1 MPRSSL
7 LRSGAFR
14 FAILIAAIFATGTS
28 FLLVQLERSVNGYA
42 TEVANDSVAA
52 EVAVLRNEDRVA
64 GRAQLIQSITLREQT
79 VREHQIR
86 YLLVDR
92 QAHRLAGSIPP
103 DRARVGRY
111 DLVLPSI
118 DRVDQGDA
126 PIVSL
131 TILGVR
137 LSDGAILA
145 VGSDTS
151 DLRDL
156 RHSLG
161 LSTLGFGIGISLLA
175 LIGGLVVG
183 TIFLRRLD
191 RVNHA
196 VERIMRGSLSERLP
210 AIGMSAEF
218 DGLSTN
224 LNLMLD
230 RIENLMAG
238 MRQVSTD
245 IAHDL
250 RTPLTRLRQRLEDM
264 KGGLGGPEPVTE
276 EQVEAA
282 IAQTDSILAIFRA
295 LLRISSLEAGA
306 GMQRFSAVDLSE
318 ILERVFHAYLPVAED
333 THHVLSADIV
343 PGLRVL
349 GDGDL
354 LSQAITNLIE
364 NALVHTP
371 TDSHICLS
379 VRQACEGV
387 VMAVD
392 DNGPGIP
399 VEARDKVL
407 RRFYRLDASRHS
419 PGAGLGLALVAA
431 IAKLHGAQLAF
442 ADNDRGLRV
451 EMTFRDL
458 ATPGSIAPTKAIDE
472 CEVGMD

>member
-14 FAILIAAIFATGTS
+14 FAILIAAIFAIGTS
-28 FLLVQLERSVNGYA
+28 VLLVQVESSVNRYA
-42 TEVANDSVAA
+42 AEVANDSATA
-52 EVAVLRNEDRVA
+52 EVAVLSNEDRVA
-64 GRAQLIQSITLREQT
+64 GRAQLIRSITLREQA
-79 VREHQIR
+79 VREHQVR
-86 YLLVDR
+86 YLLVDSQTR
-92 QAHRLAGSIPP
+92 RLAGSIPP

-111 DLVLPSI
+111 DLVLSSI
-118 DRVDQGDA
+118 DRIDEGDA
-126 PIVSL
+126 ATVSL
-131 TILGVR
+131 TTLGVR

-151 DLRDL
+151 DLLDL

-161 LSTLGFGIGISLLA
+161 FSTLAFGIGISLLA

-196 VERIMRGSLSERLP
+196 VERIMQGSFSERLP

-218 DGLSTN
+218 DDLSTN

-264 KGGLGGPEPVTE
+264 KGALGGPEPVTE

-306 GMQRFSAVDLSE
+306 GKQRFSAVDLSE
-318 ILERVFHAYLPVAED
+318 ILDRVFHAYLPVAED
-333 THHVLSADIV
+333 RHHILSAEIEPAV
-343 PGLRVL
+343 KVQ
-349 GDGDL
+349 GDAEL

-371 TDSHICLS
+371 TGSHICLS
-379 VRQACEGV
+379 ARQASDGV
-387 VMAVD
+387 LLAVAD
-392 DNGPGIP
+392 DGPGIP
-399 VEARDKVL
+399 VEERGNVL
-407 RRFYRLDASRHS
+407 RRFYRLDASRQS

-431 IAKLHGAQLAF
+431 IAKLHGAQLALS
-442 ADNDRGLRV
+442 DNGRGLRV
-451 EMTFRDL
+451 EMTFRGL
-458 ATPGSIAPTKAIDE
+458 AKPGSIAPTKAIDE
-472 CEVGMD
+472 CEVGTD

>member
-1 MPRSSL
+1 MRNASL

-14 FAILIAAIFATGTS
+14 FAILIAAIFAIGTGV
-28 FLLVQLERSVNGYA
+28 LLVEVERSVNRYA
-42 TEVANDSVAA
+42 TEVASDSVAA
-52 EVAVLRNEDRVA
+52 ELAVLQGEERTA
-64 GRAQLIQSITLREQT
+64 GRAELIRSITLRERAM
-79 VREHQIR
+79 REHQIR
-86 YLLVDR
+86 YLLVDS
-92 QAHRLAGSIPP
+92 QAHRLAGSIPAAT
-103 DRARVGRY
+103 ARVGSY

-118 DRVDQGDA
+118 DHGDEGDGA
-126 PIVSL
+126 VVSL
-131 TILGVR
+131 LAVGVR
-137 LSDGAILA
+137 LNDGAILV

-156 RHSLG
+156 RQTLG
-161 LSTLGFGIGISLLA
+161 LSTIEFGFGISLLA

-196 VERIMRGSLSERLP
+196 VEHIMQGSLSDRLP
-210 AIGMSAEF
+210 AIGMSPEF
-218 DGLSTN
+218 DDLSNN
-224 LNLMLD
+224 LNRMLD

-264 KGGLGGPEPVTE
+264 KGALSGAEPVTE

-306 GMQRFSAVDLSE
+306 GKQRFSGVDLSE
-318 ILERVFHAYLPVAED
+318 IVDRVFHAYVPVAED
-333 THHVLSADIV
+333 SHHVLSAEIKPAV
-343 PGLRVL
+343 KVR
-349 GDGDL
+349 GDAEL
-354 LSQAITNLIE
+354 LTQAITNLIE

-371 TDSHICLS
+371 TGSLIGLS
-379 VRQACEGV
+379 VRQIEGGV
-387 VMAVD
+387 VMTVAD
-392 DNGPGIP
+392 DGPGIP
-399 VEARDKVL
+399 AEERGKVL

-419 PGAGLGLALVAA
+419 AGAGLGLALVSA
-431 IAKLHGAQLAF
+431 IAALHEAQIMLV
-442 ADNDRGLRV
+442 DNCPGLRV

-458 ATPGSIAPTKAIDE
+458 AEIGPITRS
-472 CEVGMD
+472 EVD